1 MYYIHVEEI
10 QMVELKVLRSTAR
23 SAMKEI
29 VAEGPVE
36 GLGRYIKK
44 LGQAAFP
51 TLDLQTAGAWLTLGI
66 FKELG
71 KQLKD
76 RETQHIR
83 DDAAAMMLGC
93 TGDPLMEMN
102 IAMYRLARELPAKVW
117 EEYDGK
123 FSELAERIH
132 RNVVG
137 PAGEQDL
144 PAAFVAS

>member
-71 KQLKD
+71 KQLKA
-76 RETQHIR
+76 R
-83 DDAAAMMLGC
+83 DYKDVDERYRCQLIKVKTHSSVLFPLCLPSTNTPSGTKGEDAL
-93 TGDPLMEMN
+93 
-102 IAMYRLARELPAKVW
+102 
-117 EEYDGK
+117 DG
-123 FSELAERIH
+123 
-132 RNVVG
+132 
-137 PAGEQDL
+137 QC
-144 PAAFVAS
+144 